1 MILSDIDIENQLAE
15 NRIGIEPYV
24 DAQLNPNS
32 YNLTLAPRLLMY
44 TEPILDSRVAN
55 PTDEIY
61 IPDSGMVLE
70 PGRLYLGST
79 NEVTNIPYHVPLVEG
94 RSSLGRLGLFV
105 HVSAGFGDVGFNG
118 RWTLEIAALHPIKI
132 YPGMEICQ
140 IYFNEVRTQP
150 RQEYKGKYQHA
161 VEAVA
166 SKLYEDFTQ

>member
-1 MILSDIDIENQLAE
+1 MILSDIDIEQQLNE
-15 NRIGIEPYV
+15 QRIGIEPYTI
-24 DAQLNPNS
+24 ARLNPNS

-44 TEPILDSRVAN
+44 TAPILDSRTAN
-55 PTDEIY
+55 PTVEIS
-61 IPDSGMVLE
+61 IPDSGRVLE

-79 NEVTNIPYHVPLVEG
+79 NETTNTPYHVPLVEG

-140 IYFNEVRTQP
+140 IYFNEVRTHP

-166 SKLYEDFTQ
+166 SKLYEDFRK